1 MISIK
6 QVTKLAQ
13 FYVEQGYDPKEAITI
28 AMYLLEEEE
37 KIKYENK
44 ETIEYWR
51 PKEWKSGEI

>member
-28 AMYLLEEEE
+28 AQYLLEKEE
-37 KIKYENK
+37 KIKYEGK
-44 ETIEYWR
+44 EYWK
-51 PKEWKSGEI
+51 PKDYES

>member
-28 AMYLLEEEE
+28 AMYILEEEE
-37 KIKYENK
+37 RFIYEGK
-44 ETIEYWR
+44 EYWK
-51 PKEWKSGEI
+51 PKDYES